1 MNNLCT
7 TLITR
12 LSYRKLSFLICLKK
26 KNSNDKKNMKNQ
38 GIKNGNKMQGEFMNG
53 ERLPNNIHPQL
64 FLQLRKLS
72 SVT

>member
-1 MNNLCT
+1 MKFFNLPE
-7 TLITR
+7 
-12 LSYRKLSFLICLKK
+12 K